1 MYLRSAY
8 RALDGEVRKKVGIL
22 SREIAEFGAI
32 NLEGDIEPRK
42 VEAYTRRKAEL
53 QEAIGQL
60 QKEVDEL
67 KAQRKATQRH
77 IPFKEL
83 PPEARFDRLS
93 TQSKHL
99 IDTIKMIA
107 YCAGGAPKNGAPR

>member
-1 MYLRSAY
+1 LAKSTERRCARRGSPSN
-8 RALDGEVRKKVGIL
+8 RK
-22 SREIAEFGAI
+22 IAEFGAI

-42 VEAYTRRKAEL
+42 VEAFTRRKSNL
-53 QEAIGQL
+53 QEAITGL
-60 QKEVDEL
+60 QKE
-67 KAQRKATQRH
+67 KAQRKATPRH

>member
-1 MYLRSAY
+1 MVVNPAC
-8 RALDGEVRKKVGIL
+8 RAVDGEVRKKLGIL
-22 SREIAEFGAI
+22 NRKIADFGAI

-42 VEAYTRRKAEL
+42 VEAYTRRKSEL
-53 QEAIGQL
+53 QEAITGL

-83 PPEARFDRLS
+83 PPEARFDRL
-93 TQSKHL
+93 K
-99 IDTIKMIA
+99 
-107 YCAGGAPKNGAPR
+107 PR